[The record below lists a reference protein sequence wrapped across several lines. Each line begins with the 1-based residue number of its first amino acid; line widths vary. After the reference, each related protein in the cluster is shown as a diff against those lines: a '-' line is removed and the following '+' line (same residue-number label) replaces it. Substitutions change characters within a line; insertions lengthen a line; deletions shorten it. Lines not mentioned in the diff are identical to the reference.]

1 MQFEEL
7 PNIKKP
13 EKIILKDFNGDTR
26 VPYERIKAYDDKE
39 FELFIREWVTT
50 FYDKFEVRGF
60 GGAGDKGRDVI
71 AKDRDGNLFYYQCKH
86 YDHPLMPSDIIVEFG
101 KLAYYTYTK
110 AIGMPKEYY
119 ILAPHD
125 IGPKLNDLLSN
136 YTRINQKL
144 ITEWDTKCKNS
155 IQATPVNLSE
165 DLREYIEKFDFSIIK
180 TKTMLEVVSEHKKTA
195 FYAFRFGGGLTVK
208 RDTNYSVP
216 KAIDPN
222 EKNYITK
229 FLEAVSEKENVK
241 ITTVDQLKDLFP
253 RHMEAL
259 KIQRE
264 RFFSAENLKL
274 FAEKHLLSEEYY
286 FDLCDDI
293 FNGVFDFLLMNYE
306 NGYERMLAVLGQAA
320 NIDLQQNL
328 LVKYDLVKTRDR
340 QGICHQLA
348 NDRDDFVWVQKT

>member
-50 FYDKFEVRGF
+50 LYDKYEVRGF

-71 AKDRDGNLFYYQCKH
+71 AKDGEGTLFYYQCKH
-86 YDHPLMPSDIIVEFG
+86 YDHPLRPSDVIVEFG
-101 KLAYYTYTK
+101 KLVYYTYTK
-110 AIGMPKEYY
+110 EIGLPKEYY
-119 ILAPHD
+119 LLAPHD
-125 IGPKLNDLLSN
+125 IGSKLNNLLLDHKK
-136 YTRINQKL
+136 INQKL
-144 ITEWDTKCKNS
+144 IAEWDAKCKNS
-155 IQATPVNLSE
+155 IQATPIDLSK
-165 DLREYIEKFDFSIIK
+165 DLREYIEKFDFGIIK
-180 TKTMLEVVSEHKKTA
+180 TKTMLEVVSEHQKTA

-216 KAIDPN
+216 KAIDQN

-229 FLEAVSEKENVK
+229 FLEAVSEKEKVI
-241 ITTVDQLKDLFP
+241 ITNVDQLKDRFP
-253 RHMEAL
+253 RYMEAL

-274 FAEKHLLSEEYY
+274 FSEKQLLSEEYY
-286 FDLCDDI
+286 LDLCDDI
-293 FNGVFDFLLMNYE
+293 FNGVVDFLLMNYD
-306 NGYERMLAVLGQAA
+306 NGYDRMLAVLGQAA

-328 LVKYDLVKTRDR
+328 LVKYDLVKIRDR

-348 NDRDDFVWVQKT
+348 NDREDFVWVQKT